1 MAMACSQRLQ
11 ELAGLWKLS
20 PVDPLDPS
28 APPEEFGHYAR
39 LASAFRLNL
48 LQASRSRMRKQLLG
62 GNLKDLRYQQR
73 HWNTASAFKPSSPAL
88 RHDEPLYDQRHE
100 APWQPGPTWGTA
112 LTPESEDARPR
123 SPAQRQDAGNV
134 RFEQRFAQ
142 PFAGPS
148 HGAGFMPSPGAPP
161 RAGTPRSPRQEL
173 FDYSDS
179 FSDQDSDGTVL
190 ADRSRG
196 GGSSGFSST

>member
-1 MAMACSQRLQ
+1 M
-11 ELAGLWKLS
+11 WKLS

-28 APPEEFGHYAR
+28 TPPEEFGHYAR

-62 GNLKDLRYQQR
+62 GNLKNLRHQQR
-73 HWNTASAFKPSSPAL
+73 HWNTTPSLKPTSPAP
-88 RHDEPLYDQRHE
+88 RHEQPQYRQRHE
-100 APWQPGPTWGTA
+100 EPWQAGPTWGTA
-112 LTPESEDARPR
+112 LTPESEDVRPR
-123 SPAQRQDAGNV
+123 SPAQRQEGNI
-134 RFEQRFAQ
+134 RFEQPFAQ
-142 PFAGPS
+142 PCAGPS
-148 HGAGFMPSPGAPP
+148 YGAGFVPSPGAP
-161 RAGTPRSPRQEL
+161 ASPRQEL

-179 FSDQDSDGTVL
+179 SSDQGSDGTAL